1 MKTFNSLRSS
11 LEEKKLTPA
20 EMKKREE
27 VAKAI
32 ERENPNMPMG
42 MKMAIATKTA
52 KRVAEEADDEGR
64 MARGQLN
71 RMINQASGLVR
82 VMDDYKQLD
91 GWVQSKLTMASDY
104 LDSVHD
110 YLMHNKQDVD
120 EKEDELEEA
129 AWGRDKAANLKAA
142 LDRHSEKA
150 VAANKAGDHEAVK
163 VHQSKMNM
171 IKNQMSKLVKEE
183 ELDEL
188 NQMTLQRYAS
198 KAYKVGMTG
207 GPKSAK
213 HLAGAQRAKEK
224 LKYGD
229 YSEEVEQVDE
239 VVKQAHK
246 VMVTVSEPDH
256 PMVSKRKETI
266 MKRVVV
272 HATDKG
278 EAKAKAESFYKKK
291 GYKVHG
297 SEYHSVQPASTLKTE
312 ETLDE
317 VSKKTAVS
325 YIQKKVSQIAKRPG
339 EAMLYTTKM
348 TGKDY
353 ENLKRA
359 YKRAGV
365 KEEVEIFEGY
375 AEEDIAN
382 GGTVIYKHQ
391 GKHYM
396 SKVSHKTG
404 GGAGTKIHTTSSL
417 GHVVPLHNVVSTD
430 ASDWSRFKNAIVKEE
445 VKDEYARKVNKYLKK
460 KYNKEEFELDEAT
473 QFPSKEHAISYAK
486 EKVKSHK
493 DSDDGIEVYSMPGGG
508 ARVVH
513 TMNSQGRQQVLKGGG
528 KKVTTVTRE
537 QVEIDE
543 AGPFSYGAKPPKKG
557 SVAYNAMMKRKE
569 QDNKPP
575 IEPKDQMVGVAKLR
589 KEETE
594 LDETKSAPKG
604 FHFTKDGKLKRGDA
618 DQDGPGGPM
627 LRSDPLDKQRS
638 KVPPV
643 SEDQHYCA
651 KHVYSNVYGEGVVLE
666 GQHADPDEN
675 GNIEWYVVNFA
686 EGPKK
691 VYTEK
696 LDIMIAEYH
705 GNHKKK
711 RMTNG

>member
-1 MKTFNSLRSS
+1 MKTFKSFKAN

-52 KRVAEEADDEGR
+52 KRVAEEE
-64 MARGQLN
+64 Q
-71 RMINQASGLVR
+71 I
-82 VMDDYKQLD
+82 
-91 GWVQSKLTMASDY
+91 
-104 LDSVHD
+104 
-110 YLMHNKQDVD
+110 
-120 EKEDELEEA
+120 DELKTSTLL
-129 AWGRDKAANLKAA
+129 RYSTK
-142 LDRHSEKA
+142 
-150 VAANKAGDHEAVK
+150 ANKALIGGDR
-163 VHQSKMNM
+163 N
-171 IKNQMSKLVKEE
+171 KEE
-183 ELDEL
+183 KRIKGI
-188 NQMTLQRYAS
+188 QKAVHKIKSRYS
-198 KAYKVGMTG
+198 
-207 GPKSAK
+207 
-213 HLAGAQRAKEK
+213 
-224 LKYGD
+224 
-229 YSEEVEQVDE
+229 
-239 VVKQAHK
+239 
-246 VMVTVSEPDH
+246 
-256 PMVSKRKETI
+256 
-266 MKRVVV
+266 
-272 HATDKG
+272 
-278 EAKAKAESFYKKK
+278 
-291 GYKVHG
+291 
-297 SEYHSVQPASTLKTE
+297 LKTE

-348 TGKDY
+348 TGSDY

-365 KEEVEIFEGY
+365 KEEFELDEGIKPY
-375 AEEDIAN
+375 VSSVSPKLGEKGSHSVMD
-382 GGTVIYKHQ
+382 KD
-391 GKHYM
+391 GK
-396 SKVSHKTG
+396 
-404 GGAGTKIHTTSSL
+404 
-417 GHVVPLHNVVSTD
+417 VVKSFPYN
-430 ASDWSRFKNAIVKEE
+430 
-445 VKDEYARKVNKYLKK
+445 KDGMKAAQAHLKK
-460 KYNKEEFELDEAT
+460 LKEEFELDEAT

-537 QVEIDE
+537 HVELDE

-643 SEDQHYCA
+643 SEAPEDQHYCA

-675 GNIEWYVVNFA
+675 GNIEWYVVNFT

>member
-1 MKTFNSLRSS
+1 MKTFKSFKAN

-52 KRVAEEADDEGR
+52 KRVAEEE
-64 MARGQLN
+64 Q
-71 RMINQASGLVR
+71 I
-82 VMDDYKQLD
+82 
-91 GWVQSKLTMASDY
+91 
-104 LDSVHD
+104 
-110 YLMHNKQDVD
+110 
-120 EKEDELEEA
+120 DELKTSTLL
-129 AWGRDKAANLKAA
+129 RYSTK
-142 LDRHSEKA
+142 
-150 VAANKAGDHEAVK
+150 ANKALIGGDRNKEEKRIKGIQKAVHK
-163 VHQSKMNM
+163 
-171 IKNQMSKLVKEE
+171 IKSRYSNVKEE
-183 ELDEL
+183 SELDEL
-188 NQMTLQRYAS
+188 NQMTLARYQS
-198 KAYKVGMTG
+198 KAKSVGMQG

-213 HLAGAQRAKEK
+213 HLAGAKRAGEK

-229 YSEEVEQVDE
+229 YSEEVEQV
-239 VVKQAHK
+239 
-246 VMVTVSEPDH
+246 
-256 PMVSKRKETI
+256 
-266 MKRVVV
+266 
-272 HATDKG
+272 
-278 EAKAKAESFYKKK
+278 
-291 GYKVHG
+291 
-297 SEYHSVQPASTLKTE
+297 
-312 ETLDE
+312 DE

-348 TGKDY
+348 TGSDY

-365 KEEVEIFEGY
+365 KEEV
-375 AEEDIAN
+375 
-382 GGTVIYKHQ
+382 
-391 GKHYM
+391 
-396 SKVSHKTG
+396 
-404 GGAGTKIHTTSSL
+404 
-417 GHVVPLHNVVSTD
+417 
-430 ASDWSRFKNAIVKEE
+430 
-445 VKDEYARKVNKYLKK
+445 KDEYARKVDKYLKK

-486 EKVKSHK
+486 EKVKTHK

-537 QVEIDE
+537 HVELDE

-575 IEPKDQMVGVAKLR
+575 IEPKDQMVGTAKLR

-643 SEDQHYCA
+643 SEAPEDRHYCA

-675 GNIEWYVVNFA
+675 GNIEWYVVEFA

-696 LDIMIAEYH
+696 LDIMVAEYH
-705 GNHKKK
+705 GNHKRKK

>member
-1 MKTFNSLRSS
+1 M
-11 LEEKKLTPA
+11 EQG
-20 EMKKREE
+20 
-27 VAKAI
+27 
-32 ERENPNMPMG
+32 ER
-42 MKMAIATKTA
+42 AHYRIATSTNEPKTWNM
-52 KRVAEEADDEGR
+52 KEEADDEGR

-120 EKEDELEEA
+120 EKDDELEES
-129 AWGRDKAANLKAA
+129 AWGRDKAANLKDA
-142 LDRHSEKA
+142 LNRHTEKA

-171 IKNQMSKLVKEE
+171 IKNQMAKLTK
-183 ELDEL
+183 
-188 NQMTLQRYAS
+188 
-198 KAYKVGMTG
+198 
-207 GPKSAK
+207 
-213 HLAGAQRAKEK
+213 
-224 LKYGD
+224 
-229 YSEEVEQVDE
+229 EEVEQV
-239 VVKQAHK
+239 
-246 VMVTVSEPDH
+246 
-256 PMVSKRKETI
+256 
-266 MKRVVV
+266 
-272 HATDKG
+272 
-278 EAKAKAESFYKKK
+278 
-291 GYKVHG
+291 
-297 SEYHSVQPASTLKTE
+297 
-312 ETLDE
+312 DE

-339 EAMLYTTKM
+339 EAMTYTTKM

-359 YKRAGV
+359 YKRAG
-365 KEEVEIFEGY
+365 
-375 AEEDIAN
+375 
-382 GGTVIYKHQ
+382 
-391 GKHYM
+391 
-396 SKVSHKTG
+396 
-404 GGAGTKIHTTSSL
+404 
-417 GHVVPLHNVVSTD
+417 
-430 ASDWSRFKNAIVKEE
+430 VKEE

-460 KYNKEEFELDEAT
+460 KYNKEEFELDEAS

-537 QVEIDE
+537 EVELEE
-543 AGPFSYGAKPPKKG
+543 AVKQAHKVMVTVSEPDHPMVS
-557 SVAYNAMMKRKE
+557 KRKE
-569 QDNKPP
+569 TVMKRVIVSATDKG
-575 IEPKDQMVGVAKLR
+575 DAKAKAESFYKKKGYKVHDSEYHSVQPASTL
-589 KEETE
+589 KTEETI
-594 LDETKSAPKG
+594 DETKGAPKG

-618 DQDGPGGPM
+618 DQDGSGGPM

-666 GQHADPDEN
+666 GQHADPDET

>member
-1 MKTFNSLRSS
+1 MKTFKSFKAN

-52 KRVAEEADDEGR
+52 KRVAEEEE
-64 MARGQLN
+64 
-71 RMINQASGLVR
+71 
-82 VMDDYKQLD
+82 LD
-91 GWVQSKLTMASDY
+91 
-104 LDSVHD
+104 
-110 YLMHNKQDVD
+110 
-120 EKEDELEEA
+120 EA
-129 AWGRDKAANLKAA
+129 AWGKDKAANLKNA
-142 LDRHSEKA
+142 LNRHTEKA
-150 VAANKAGDHEAVK
+150 IAANKAGDHEAVK

-183 ELDEL
+183 KLDEL
-188 NQMTLQRYAS
+188 KQMTLQRYAS
-198 KAYKVGMTG
+198 KAYRVGMQG

-229 YSEEVEQVDE
+229 YSEEVEQV
-239 VVKQAHK
+239 
-246 VMVTVSEPDH
+246 
-256 PMVSKRKETI
+256 
-266 MKRVVV
+266 
-272 HATDKG
+272 
-278 EAKAKAESFYKKK
+278 
-291 GYKVHG
+291 
-297 SEYHSVQPASTLKTE
+297 
-312 ETLDE
+312 DE

-348 TGKDY
+348 TGSDY

-375 AEEDIAN
+375 SEDDIAN

-430 ASDWSRFKNAIVKEE
+430 ASDWTRFKNATVKEE
-445 VKDEYARKVNKYLKK
+445 VKDEYARKVDKYLKK

-486 EKVKSHK
+486 EKVKTHK

-537 QVEIDE
+537 EVELDE

-557 SVAYNAMMKRKE
+557 TVAYNAMMKRKE

-575 IEPKDQMVGVAKLR
+575 IEPKDQMVGIAKKLQ
-589 KEETE
+589 KEE
-594 LDETKSAPKG
+594 
-604 FHFTKDGKLKRGDA
+604 
-618 DQDGPGGPM
+618 
-627 LRSDPLDKQRS
+627 
-638 KVPPV
+638 V
-643 SEDQHYCA
+643 EDQHYCA

>member
-1 MKTFNSLRSS
+1 MRAFKTFRFDLV
-11 LEEKKLTPA
+11 EKTLTPA
-20 EMKKREE
+20 EKKKREE

-52 KRVAEEADDEGR
+52 KRIAEGSGENSGEWKPTGKKAKHIGTGEDTYEYAKVDKEGKR
-64 MARGQLN
+64 TGERHYRNVQGK
-71 RMINQASGLVR
+71 
-82 VMDDYKQLD
+82 VM
-91 GWVQSKLTMASDY
+91 G
-104 LDSVHD
+104 
-110 YLMHNKQDVD
+110 
-120 EKEDELEEA
+120 
-129 AWGRDKAANLKAA
+129 
-142 LDRHSEKA
+142 
-150 VAANKAGDHEAVK
+150 
-163 VHQSKMNM
+163 
-171 IKNQMSKLVKEE
+171 E

-198 KAYKVGMTG
+198 KAYRVGMQG

-246 VMVTVSEPDH
+246 VVVTVSEPDH
-256 PMVSKRKETI
+256 PMVSKRKETV

-348 TGKDY
+348 TGSDY

-375 AEEDIAN
+375 SEDDIAN

-430 ASDWSRFKNAIVKEE
+430 ASDWTRFKNATVKEE
-445 VKDEYARKVNKYLKK
+445 VKDEYARKVDKYLKK

-473 QFPSKEHAISYAK
+473 QFPSKEHAIKYAK

-493 DSDDGIEVYSMPGGG
+493 DSDNGIEVYSMPGGG

-513 TMNSQGRQQVLKGGG
+513 TMNNQGRQQVLKGGG

-537 QVEIDE
+537 EVELDE

-575 IEPKDQMVGVAKLR
+575 IEPKDQMVSTAKLR

-643 SEDQHYCA
+643 SEAPEDQHYCA

-675 GNIEWYVVNFA
+675 GNIEWYVVEFA
-686 EGPKK
+686 EGSKK
-691 VYTEK
+691 VFTEK

-705 GNHKKK
+705 GNHKRKK